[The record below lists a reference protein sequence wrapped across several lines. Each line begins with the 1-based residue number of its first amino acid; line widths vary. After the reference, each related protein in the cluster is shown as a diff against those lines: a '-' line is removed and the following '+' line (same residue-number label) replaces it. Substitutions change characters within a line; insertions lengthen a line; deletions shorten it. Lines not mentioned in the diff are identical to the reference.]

1 MSLDDFI
8 KRFADEFED
17 MEDGAIGADTV
28 FTDWNSLSTLGVIAM
43 VKMEFNLDI
52 TADEI
57 RACDTVKELFDF
69 IQEKKNA

>member
-28 FTDWNSLSTLGVIAM
+28 FTELEDWNSLYYGG
-43 VKMEFNLDI
+43 
-52 TADEI
+52 
-57 RACDTVKELFDF
+57 
-69 IQEKKNA
+69 